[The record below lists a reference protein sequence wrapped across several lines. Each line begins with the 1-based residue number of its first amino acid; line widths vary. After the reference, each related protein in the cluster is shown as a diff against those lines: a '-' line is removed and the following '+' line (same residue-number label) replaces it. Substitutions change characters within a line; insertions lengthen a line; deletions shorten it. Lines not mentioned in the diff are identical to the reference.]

1 MNTRFVR
8 SKTVSAVNPDELT
21 PFTSSKLL
29 SVALTMLFPDST
41 PLIINGSLI
50 WNNPVTSR
58 RVTEVALF
66 TIATAYPTD
75 PLNLPF
81 TWE

>member
-1 MNTRFVR
+1 
-8 SKTVSAVNPDELT
+8 
-21 PFTSSKLL
+21 
-29 SVALTMLFPDST
+29 MLFPEST

-58 RVTEVALF
+58 RVIEFALL
-66 TIATAYPTD
+66 TAATAYPTD

-81 TWE
+81 TWEWIPVEKLFAVVKAV